1 LFGLVELHLSH
12 VDAGGKRAEAVAKLI
27 TQMRAGPL
35 KHLRKDEFFE
45 KGAADFLK
53 ADKGRTWCDLLTVGS
68 KRLVSTICVKHR
80 KWHA

>member
-1 LFGLVELHLSH
+1 MFGLVEFYISH

-35 KHLRKDEFFE
+35 KHLGKNEFFE

-53 ADKGRTWCDLLTVGS
+53 TDEGRTWCEWQAYSSIRGLRTYLLTVGS
-68 KRLVSTICVKHR
+68 K
-80 KWHA
+80 